1 MFVVLLRFGANR
13 SQAPD
18 YMAGH
23 QEWIQQGMSDG
34 VFLLVG
40 GVQPGQGGA
49 VLAHDTTLDDLRQRV
64 AADPFVAHEVVSAE
78 IIEIAPNLTDP
89 RLAFLTGSNP

>member
-1 MFVVLLRFGANR
+1 MFVVLLRFAAKK

-18 YMAGH
+18 HMAGH
-23 QEWIQQGMSDG
+23 QEWIRQGVEDG

-40 GVQPGQGGA
+40 SLQPGQGGA
-49 VLAHDTTLDDLRQRV
+49 VLAHDTTLDELRERV

-78 IIEIAPNLTDP
+78 IIEIAPNTADP
-89 RLAFLTGSNP
+89 RLAFLAA

>member
-1 MFVVLLRFGANR
+1 MFVVLLRSADNK
-13 SQAPD
+13 SQAEEH
-18 YMAGH
+18 MAGH
-23 QEWIQQGMSDG
+23 QEWIRQGVSDG

-40 GVQPGQGGA
+40 GIQPGQGGA
-49 VLAHDTTLDDLRQRV
+49 VLAHGTTLDDLRQRV

-89 RLAFLTGSNP
+89 RLAFLTAN

>member
-1 MFVVLLRFGANR
+1 MFVVLLRFAANK

-18 YMAGH
+18 HMAEH
-23 QEWIQQGMSDG
+23 QKWIRQGVEDG

-40 GVQPGQGGA
+40 SLQAGRGGA
-49 VLAHDTTLDDLRQRV
+49 VLAHGATLDELEERV

-78 IIEIAPNLTDP
+78 IIEIAPNTTDP
-89 RLAFLTGSNP
+89 RLAFLTA

>member
-1 MFVVLLRFGANR
+1 MFVVLLRFAANK

-18 YMAGH
+18 HMAEH
-23 QEWIQQGMSDG
+23 QEWIRKGVEDG

-40 GVQPGQGGA
+40 GLPPSQGGA
-49 VLAHDTTLDDLRQRV
+49 VLAHRTTLDELRDRV

-78 IIEIAPNLTDP
+78 IIEIAPNTVDP
-89 RLAFLTGSNP
+89 RLAFLTV